1 MWHSEAVM
9 EVTVTQPVS
18 GPCQYQLHSN
28 PSSRQSPCHLPQTP
42 PRRSSCRDYRETLV
56 KTTPGVKRT
65 SSLQVHKAKRPVIG
79 ASQGRDLDPS
89 SAGRYSDT
97 RLNIA
102 QWEFARP
109 VLKNLKL
116 KLEVRW
122 VLQNWGKTEAFRC
135 FLRKWKSVK
144 NWLRYKQFSDF
155 PNSKIFAG
163 MLKKLA
169 AQLSHCAMPCT
180 RRDMRFS
187 VFTNNI

>member
-1 MWHSEAVM
+1 MQ
-9 EVTVTQPVS
+9 QPVTTS
-18 GPCQYQLHSN
+18 IKYHPIWYFLNGPG
-28 PSSRQSPCHLPQTP
+28 HL
-42 PRRSSCRDYRETLV
+42 CRLPISIVKLYFRETL
-56 KTTPGVKRT
+56 
-65 SSLQVHKAKRPVIG
+65 LFDFQLIFPV
-79 ASQGRDLDPS
+79 
-89 SAGRYSDT
+89 T
-97 RLNIA
+97 IA

-163 MLKKLA
+163 MLKKTGRATFPLCNA
-169 AQLSHCAMPCT
+169 LYT
-180 RRDMRFS
+180 
-187 VFTNNI
+187 

>member
-1 MWHSEAVM
+1 MVPIPKCSSADNWGNYFHLIPWCWSILSM
-9 EVTVTQPVS
+9 S
-18 GPCQYQLHSN
+18 GTPPTMMSPLLVEHWCHSN
-28 PSSRQSPCHLPQTP
+28 IYLFHIALLINGP
-42 PRRSSCRDYRETLV
+42 PT
-56 KTTPGVKRT
+56 
-65 SSLQVHKAKRPVIG
+65 
-79 ASQGRDLDPS
+79 
-89 SAGRYSDT
+89 
-97 RLNIA
+97 A
-102 QWEFARP
+102 QWEFGRP

-169 AQLSHCAMPCT
+169 AQLSHCAAPCT

>member
-1 MWHSEAVM
+1 MVPWSPWSPGTQAAYLSFQRSKWAVEKIQEKKPSVPTKFYFLVNFIRHTGPM
-9 EVTVTQPVS
+9 VTTGCSNVQTLIS
-18 GPCQYQLHSN
+18 GVHTLMSN
-28 PSSRQSPCHLPQTP
+28 VLILISNVQNL
-42 PRRSSCRDYRETLV
+42 
-56 KTTPGVKRT
+56 
-65 SSLQVHKAKRPVIG
+65 
-79 ASQGRDLDPS
+79 
-89 SAGRYSDT
+89 YS
-97 RLNIA
+97 NA

-163 MLKKLA
+163 MLKKTGRATFPLCNA
-169 AQLSHCAMPCT
+169 LYT
-180 RRDMRFS
+180 
-187 VFTNNI
+187 

>member
-1 MWHSEAVM
+1 MS
-9 EVTVTQPVS
+9 S
-18 GPCQYQLHSN
+18 QYCLFYEKYALDFADQYLKWLQITYILFVN
-28 PSSRQSPCHLPQTP
+28 TENRM
-42 PRRSSCRDYRETLV
+42 
-56 KTTPGVKRT
+56 
-65 SSLQVHKAKRPVIG
+65 SLRV
-79 ASQGRDLDPS
+79 QG
-89 SAGRYSDT
+89 
-97 RLNIA
+97 IA

-169 AQLSHCAMPCT
+169 AQLSHCAVPST

>member
-1 MWHSEAVM
+1 MP
-9 EVTVTQPVS
+9 VTHFLSPHWSRHTLPRLPPS
-18 GPCQYQLHSN
+18 DYPAQYIESV
-28 PSSRQSPCHLPQTP
+28 SRQTM
-42 PRRSSCRDYRETLV
+42 
-56 KTTPGVKRT
+56 
-65 SSLQVHKAKRPVIG
+65 
-79 ASQGRDLDPS
+79 AS
-89 SAGRYSDT
+89 
-97 RLNIA
+97 A
-102 QWEFARP
+102 QWEFGRP

-169 AQLSHCAMPCT
+169 AQLSHCAAPCT

-187 VFTNNI
+187 VFTNII

>member
-1 MWHSEAVM
+1 MPQFLS
-9 EVTVTQPVS
+9 T
-18 GPCQYQLHSN
+18 
-28 PSSRQSPCHLPQTP
+28 HL
-42 PRRSSCRDYRETLV
+42 
-56 KTTPGVKRT
+56 T
-65 SSLQVHKAKRPVIG
+65 SSFNFRKVQIWPRTFPLCNGDPGGGEVCWNYLWEVG
-79 ASQGRDLDPS
+79 AV
-89 SAGRYSDT
+89 
-97 RLNIA
+97 NA

-169 AQLSHCAMPCT
+169 AQLSHCATPST

>member
-1 MWHSEAVM
+1 MWKLHFWNAENCNPKV
-9 EVTVTQPVS
+9 QHIFNVS
-18 GPCQYQLHSN
+18 KNIDWPDEIKYF
-28 PSSRQSPCHLPQTP
+28 P
-42 PRRSSCRDYRETLV
+42 
-56 KTTPGVKRT
+56 
-65 SSLQVHKAKRPVIG
+65 I
-79 ASQGRDLDPS
+79 
-89 SAGRYSDT
+89 YSDWVKSIGRSVLT
-97 RLNIA
+97 FGLILPEFHPHLFQRIVNVSKTMNNA

-135 FLRKWKSVK
+135 FLRKWKSIK

>member
-1 MWHSEAVM
+1 MCLIYDLIVKIWIKRLKIDVKFSSNMGVRKFSKTIIDPEVVIITSWH
-9 EVTVTQPVS
+9 
-18 GPCQYQLHSN
+18 
-28 PSSRQSPCHLPQTP
+28 
-42 PRRSSCRDYRETLV
+42 RE
-56 KTTPGVKRT
+56 
-65 SSLQVHKAKRPVIG
+65 SLQIIRKNRKMFY
-79 ASQGRDLDPS
+79 DP
-89 SAGRYSDT
+89 
-97 RLNIA
+97 LCLVLIA